1 MPYTDMNCSRAAFTQ
16 RMGWQIFH
24 CQLVDEQGLK
34 AMIYL
39 SNDVMDKDTFRVLR
53 GLRTQRCCMTLSVG
67 VLHPDSPASPFISA
81 DVVVDSPVC
90 AKAFIEH
97 LVEHGHD
104 FSSAT

>member
-1 MPYTDMNCSRAAFTQ
+1 
-16 RMGWQIFH
+16 MGWRIFPCQIGDAH
-24 CQLVDEQGLK
+24 HVK
-34 AMIYL
+34 AVIYL
-39 SNDVMDKDTFRVLR
+39 GDDVSDTDTFRVLR

-97 LVEHGHD
+97 LVEHGRD